1 MTNEPSPIL
10 RVENL
15 SLQFPK
21 IQVLK
26 NISFSLKRGEFAV
39 FIGPSGAGKSSLL
52 RCINGLY
59 RATSGHIWFEGED
72 ITLFTEKQMRRI
84 RRRMGMIFQNFNVLK
99 PLTART
105 NVLTGRLGYLPPF
118 PSAIGIFPHSDIQR
132 AEELLQRVRM
142 EEKIHQPVKFL
153 SGGQQ
158 QRVAIARALMQTPSL
173 LLADEPVSNLD
184 PVTAERILNLLK
196 EIHEKEHLTVLAS
209 LHDVRLA
216 KEVAHSLLGIRKGT
230 LLFHLPP
237 EQVTEKDIQALY
249 YEEI

>member
-1 MTNEPSPIL
+1 MSDVTFPIL

-15 SLQFPK
+15 SLQFK
-21 IQVLK
+21 QVQVLK
-26 NISFSLKRGEFAV
+26 DISFSLKRGEFAV
-39 FIGPSGAGKSSLL
+39 FIGPSGAGKSSIL

-72 ITLFTEKQMRRI
+72 LTSYPEKKMRKI

-105 NVLTGRLGYLPPF
+105 NVLTGRLGYLPSF
-118 PSAIGIFPHSDIQR
+118 PSALGIFPPSDIAK

-142 EEKIHQPVKFL
+142 EEKIHEPVKSL

-158 QRVAIARALMQTPSL
+158 QRVAIARALMQSPVL

-196 EIHEKEHLTVLAS
+196 EIHVKEHLTVLAS

-216 KEVAHSLLGIRKGT
+216 RDVAHSLIGIRKGH

-237 EQVTEKDIQALY
+237 EQVTEKDIQTLY
-249 YEEI
+249 HEEN